1 MRKTRNEVAKELV
14 KLRASALRSNYFLL
28 VMEAVRSAILV
39 AVCKLDHCPFCGP
52 ARVMIILW
60 LILAPVFTDPQQSSP
75 TPDEQVTAA
84 FFGHVSSTQEQ

>member
-39 AVCKLDHCPFCGP
+39 AVCRLGP
-52 ARVMIILW
+52 YTFNTEIRI
-60 LILAPVFTDPQQSSP
+60 
-75 TPDEQVTAA
+75 
-84 FFGHVSSTQEQ
+84 